1 MIPVAD
7 NQKSE
12 TRNQCLTAHRLSK
25 SPRPLFTL
33 HSHCCIQLV
42 GLRRSFNSKGF
53 TLLELVMAVM
63 IMSIMMIL
71 SFFCF
76 DAVVQSWNAGIEMAD
91 SMAQADYVMEQIVSG
106 LRSSFYP
113 DAGIQVDQYGFQH
126 SDGGE
131 GSDATDSISWTK
143 IGRALV
149 GERTQL
155 AGVPHRISLYVEKG
169 RRDDEGGLMVKA
181 WRDALQVDDFD
192 PEKDVKPFMLAPR
205 VVGFDCRI
213 LKEPPSKNADEIKWE
228 DEWKFSNS
236 IPYKVSVTL
245 YMRPAKEDNEP
256 LAVTRDIEIPLW
268 DLSQNPQKK
277 TGGGATG
284 SGKAPSAG
292 GGKVPPA
299 GGGGPPR
306 AGGGGAPPA
315 GGGGVPQGLIQQ
327 GG

>member
-1 MIPVAD
+1 MCG
-7 NQKSE
+7 
-12 TRNQCLTAHRLSK
+12 RN
-25 SPRPLFTL
+25 
-33 HSHCCIQLV
+33 
-42 GLRRSFNSKGF
+42 RRGF

-63 IMSIMMIL
+63 IMSIMMLL

-131 GSDATDSISWTK
+131 GSEATDSISWTK

-155 AGVPHRISLYVEKG
+155 AEVPHRVSLYVDKG
-169 RRDDEGGLMVKA
+169 GRDDEGGLMVKA
-181 WRDALQVDDFD
+181 WRDALQVEDFD
-192 PEKDVKPFMLAPR
+192 PEEDVKPFMLAPR
-205 VVGFDCRI
+205 VVGFDCKI

-245 YMRPAKEDNEP
+245 YMRPAKEENEP
-256 LAVTRDIEIPLW
+256 LAVTRDVEIPLW

-277 TGGGATG
+277 EGTRGATG
-284 SGKAPSAG
+284 TGVMDRRTRRNQGTG
-292 GGKVPPA
+292 GSTPPPGGVVPPA
-299 GGGGPPR
+299 GGGVVVPPVGGP
-306 AGGGGAPPA
+306 
-315 GGGGVPQGLIQQ
+315 
-327 GG
+327 